1 MFAEL
6 PVSSTLLSRL
16 AFVRR
21 KASATVTD
29 PPPPPSEK
37 ELRRRPPPPPP
48 PLLKCA
54 AAVRRAKM
62 LARCVQQKIEPIRHL
77 FDRLSKFA
85 RIEEEDCE
93 LILG

>member
-1 MFAEL
+1 MFAKYEL

-21 KASATVTD
+21 KASATMTD

-37 ELRRRPPPPPP
+37 EFRRRPPPP
-48 PLLKCA
+48 LVKCT

-77 FDRLSKFA
+77 LNRLSKFA